1 MPAIS
6 PSRGEIGSF
15 DAAVLPVTSVI
26 GESRAAANLPPRGGD

>member
-15 DAAVLPVTSVI
+15 DVSASSPALAI
-26 GESRAAANLPPRGGD
+26 GESLGDIRSPPLRG